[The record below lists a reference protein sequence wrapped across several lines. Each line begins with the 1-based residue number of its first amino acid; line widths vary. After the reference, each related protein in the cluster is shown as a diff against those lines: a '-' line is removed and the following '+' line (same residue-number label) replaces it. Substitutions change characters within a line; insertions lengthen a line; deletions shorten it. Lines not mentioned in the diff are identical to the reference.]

1 VWLVTLR
8 PIFTSAIANII
19 EYSSRSFGDADEMND
34 ALVDRWNATVGPTDE
49 VIGMSNI
56 ALPTRAR
63 RCFTVTSTSGGRY
76 ARR

>member
-1 VWLVTLR
+1 
-8 PIFTSAIANII
+8 
-19 EYSSRSFGDADEMND
+19 MND
-34 ALVDRWNATVGPTDE
+34 ALIERWNATVGPTDE

-63 RCFTVTSTSGGRY
+63 RCFTVTSTSGGKY